1 MTAFCLEAEICW
13 TQQESHASE
22 ITDAKEPGM
31 DGADVGRQ
39 PGCKM
44 LFALCLASAVEG
56 PRAKGHGWRLTV
68 THGIWY
74 QYVGTQKDGLDTA

>member
-39 PGCKM
+39 PGWKM

-56 PRAKGHGWRLTV
+56 PRAKGHG
-68 THGIWY
+68 
-74 QYVGTQKDGLDTA
+74 